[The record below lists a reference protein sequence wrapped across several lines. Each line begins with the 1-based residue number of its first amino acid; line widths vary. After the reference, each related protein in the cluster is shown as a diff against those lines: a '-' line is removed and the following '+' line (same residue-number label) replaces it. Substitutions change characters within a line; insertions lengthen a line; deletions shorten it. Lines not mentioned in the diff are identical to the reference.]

1 MKNLRLFS
9 LIALAL
15 VISIALT
22 SAYTPILSADS
33 TKNNQN
39 QVNSFGVPAL
49 ACEVGYYGYD
59 CHNSITPNRNSNTN
73 NNYNSNYYYNNNH
86 NDNEYYYPGYY
97 YNNYNRN
104 YNSQY
109 FYNINYQ
116 KNPPKTN
123 YVLYTQDDKLSY
135 LRTYET
141 RQYRIYN
148 SDYQVRYVRADPE
161 RCFTK
166 DYVYPCDF
174 YYGKIQ

>member
-15 VISIALT
+15 VISLALT
-22 SAYTPILSADS
+22 SAYTPILSAS
-33 TKNNQN
+33 NTKNNQDS
-39 QVNSFGVPAL
+39 NSFGVPAL

-59 CHNSITPNRNSNTN
+59 CHNSVTSNRD
-73 NNYNSNYYYNNNH
+73 YYNNDYYYSNNY
-86 NDNEYYYPGYY
+86 NDNEYYYNGYY
-97 YNNYNRN
+97 YDNYNRN

-109 FYNINYQ
+109 VYNINYQ
-116 KNPPKTN
+116 NNPPKTN

-135 LRTYET
+135 LRTYDT

-148 SDYQVRYVRADPE
+148 SDYQVRYVRADQN
-161 RCFTK
+161 RCATR
-166 DYVYPCDF
+166 DYTYPCDF